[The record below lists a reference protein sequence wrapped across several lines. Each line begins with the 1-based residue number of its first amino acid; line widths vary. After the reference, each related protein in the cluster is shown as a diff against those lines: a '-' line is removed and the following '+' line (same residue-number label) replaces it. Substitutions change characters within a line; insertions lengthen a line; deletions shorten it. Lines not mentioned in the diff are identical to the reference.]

1 MALFT
6 LLENNSAFF
15 RDSVRPA
22 LDEVCGVVQGGLAS
36 LLGEQSAIGGNFCRF
51 VEGAWLTLELT
62 ILALAIGLLLALPV
76 ALARV
81 SKNPLLKWPAFA
93 YMFYFRGTPLL
104 VQIFLIY
111 YGAGQFSRELK
122 DVDLWMGL
130 NLNLWD
136 GLFREAYF
144 CAVLTLVLNTTAYS
158 AEIIR
163 GGIQNVPHGEIEAA
177 RACGMSGGLLYRRII
192 LPKAARIALPA
203 YSNEVVFLFQA
214 TSLVSVITLLDLAG
228 VARDVIADTFRTFE
242 VWSFTL
248 LCYVALSYGIFW
260 IFKRIERRLM
270 RHLQRRPAAQPA
282 TKAAT

>member
-6 LLENNSAFF
+6 LLDNHSAFF
-15 RDSVRPA
+15 RENVRP
-22 LDEVCGVVQGGLAS
+22 LLNETCDTVQGGIVAV
-36 LLGEQSAIGGNFCRF
+36 LGEKSAIGLHFCRF

-81 SKNPLLKWPAFA
+81 SKNPLLRWPAFG

-111 YGAGQFSRELK
+111 YGAGQFSAELR
-122 DVDLWMGL
+122 DLGL
-130 NLNLWD
+130 WN
-136 GLFREAYF
+136 GMFREAYF

-177 RACGMSGGLLYRRII
+177 RACGMSGSLLYRRII

-260 IFKRIERRLM
+260 IFKRLERRLM
-270 RHLQRRPAAQPA
+270 RHLQRRPAAAPLPRA
-282 TKAAT
+282 G

>member
-6 LLENNSAFF
+6 LLDNHSGFF
-15 RDSVRPA
+15 RDSIRPA
-22 LDEVCGVVQGGLAS
+22 LNETCDAIQGGIAAV
-36 LLGEQSAIGGNFCRF
+36 LGEQSAIGLHFCRF

-62 ILALAIGLLLALPV
+62 ILALAIGLVLALPV

-81 SKNPLLKWPAFA
+81 SKNPLLRWPAFG

-111 YGAGQFSRELK
+111 YGAGQFSAELREIG
-122 DVDLWMGL
+122 LW
-130 NLNLWD
+130 N

-177 RACGMSGGLLYRRII
+177 RACGMSGRLLYRRII

-214 TSLVSVITLLDLAG
+214 TSLVSVITLLDLTG

-248 LCYVALSYGIFW
+248 FCYVAMSYGIFW
-260 IFKRIERRLM
+260 IFKRMERRLM
-270 RHLQRRPAAQPA
+270 RHLQRRPAAQAAAKPA
-282 TKAAT
+282 A

>member
-6 LLENNSAFF
+6 LLDNHSAFF
-15 RDSVRPA
+15 RENVRPLLNETCDA
-22 LDEVCGVVQGGLAS
+22 VQGGIVAV
-36 LLGEQSAIGGNFCRF
+36 LGEKSAIGLHFCRF

-81 SKNPLLKWPAFA
+81 SKNPLLRWPAFG

-111 YGAGQFSRELK
+111 YGAGQFSAELREL
-122 DVDLWMGL
+122 G
-130 NLNLWD
+130 LWD

-177 RACGMSGGLLYRRII
+177 RACGMSGSLLYRRII
-192 LPKAARIALPA
+192 LPKEARIALPA

-242 VWSFTL
+242 VWTFTL

-260 IFKRIERRLM
+260 IFKRLERRLM

-282 TKAAT
+282 ATAAT